1 MPASIQVPR
10 SAWLRRAVGSVVQ
23 AVADYRVVVGVRG
36 VCVVATWIANDG
48 LGVHPSSADIER
60 GTRRP
65 DLTPTPEDPP
75 ARRPQPK
82 PSPNASRPPPNT
94 ASRPSRPGSPDSERD
109 TEFWPGR
116 ALWVFCGISGQ
127 GQLITQRAGRCRPGC
142 PYRSFCARGRSSAS
156 GTRARLWG
164 PSRRW
169 LWRGVLCGCHRRGLT
184 PNSDSFASRLR
195 EQARMHSRTS
205 ICARSRRVLGD
216 RASWSPQGIGRSSK
230 EYVPEPPQL
239 PANLVLGYGGDTPKR
254 A

>member
-23 AVADYRVVVGVRG
+23 AVADYRVVVGVLV
-36 VCVVATWIANDG
+36 VCVVATWIANDR

-116 ALWVFCGISGQ
+116 ALWVFCGDLRPGPAHHSACRCQVPTRLPIPVDLYEVDGPSTRVQRANLWAGER
-127 GQLITQRAGRCRPGC
+127 RAGRCSGRGYVRPERILFGSSPDLEACSGALEQPVVVRRTVAGWVREWLGPKSRSAGWEPATLDDRDVPGC
-142 PYRSFCARGRSSAS
+142 PP
-156 GTRARLWG
+156 G
-164 PSRRW
+164 P
-169 LWRGVLCGCHRRGLT
+169 
-184 PNSDSFASRLR
+184 A
-195 EQARMHSRTS
+195 
-205 ICARSRRVLGD
+205 
-216 RASWSPQGIGRSSK
+216 
-230 EYVPEPPQL
+230 
-239 PANLVLGYGGDTPKR
+239 
-254 A
+254 